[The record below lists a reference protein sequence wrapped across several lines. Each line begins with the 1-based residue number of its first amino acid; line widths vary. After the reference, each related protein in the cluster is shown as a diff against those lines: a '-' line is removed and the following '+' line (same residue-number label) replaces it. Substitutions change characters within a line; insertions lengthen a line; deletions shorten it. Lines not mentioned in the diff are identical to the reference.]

1 MAHINQGGTM
11 TVWNKLGRVA
21 GAMSVA
27 WLATTAMPTVAQAPI
42 TLHGAV
48 QFADDHAF
56 NRSLLKFE
64 ELVKKYY
71 GKPINFVLHRN
82 SELGLEKDYF
92 AYMNQ
97 GKAVDYAIVSPAHMS
112 TFSKAAPFI
121 DAPFLFRDL
130 NHWNKVLDQDVLK
143 PIADEVAQKG
153 DVMLIGYAG
162 GGTRNIFATK
172 SFATMA
178 EMKGLKVRVQ
188 GAPIWSRTFN
198 AVGMAPTVIAYN
210 EVYNAIQNGVIQ
222 AGENEAAGVEAMK
235 FYEVGKFLNVTQHAI
250 TIRPI
255 CFSAKTFKTLPADL
269 QAAIIKAGKEAGKY
283 GRDIESSEDQ
293 AKLDALA
300 KANKLTLVPFKE
312 RAAMQKAV
320 DPVMMTYAKEIG
332 ADGIFARINAI
343 K

>member
-1 MAHINQGGTM
+1 MSRSGFG
-11 TVWNKLGRVA
+11 VWCRA
-21 GAMSVA
+21 
-27 WLATTAMPTVAQAPI
+27 LAAAAALLVFPLAASAQQQVI

-97 GKAVDYAIVSPAHMS
+97 GISVDYGIVSPAHMS
-112 TFSKAAPFI
+112 TFAKAAPFI

-130 NHWNKVLDQDVLK
+130 NHWNKVLDADVLK
-143 PIADEVAQKG
+143 PIADEVAQKAE
-153 DVMLIGYAG
+153 VMLIGYAG
-162 GGTRNIFATK
+162 GGTRNIFANK
-172 SFATMA
+172 PVRNLAD
-178 EMKGLKVRVQ
+178 MKGLKVRVQ
-188 GAPIWSRTFN
+188 GAPIWSRTF
-198 AVGMAPTVIAYN
+198 AAIGMSPTVIAYN
-210 EVYNAIQNGVIQ
+210 EIYNAIQNGVIA

-235 FYEVGKFLNVTQHAI
+235 FYEVGPNLNMTQHAI

-255 CFSAKTFKTLPADL
+255 CFSGKTFAKLPPDL
-269 QAAIIKAGKEAGKY
+269 QAAILKAGKEAGIY
-283 GRDIESSEDQ
+283 GRQIESSEDA
-293 AKLDALA
+293 AKLEALE
-300 KANKLTLVPFKE
+300 KAGKLKRIPFTE
-312 RAAMQKAV
+312 RAQMQALV
-320 DPVMMTYAKEIG
+320 DPVMAAYAKEIG
-332 ADGIFARINAI
+332 AEAIHAKILAI